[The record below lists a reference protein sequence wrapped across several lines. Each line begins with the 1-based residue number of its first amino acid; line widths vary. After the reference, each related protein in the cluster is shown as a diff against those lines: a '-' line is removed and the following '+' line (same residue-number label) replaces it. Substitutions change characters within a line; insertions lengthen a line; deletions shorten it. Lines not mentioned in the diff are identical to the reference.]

1 MLLLV
6 ESSGKHILNCI
17 IFTLIDFLG
26 LRLLLETLCIY
37 CFLVALGIIAVI
49 LLLGAEHFLI
59 L

>member
-1 MLLLV
+1 MLLV
-6 ESSGKHILNCI
+6 ESSGKHILHCV

-49 LLLGAEHFLI
+49 LLLGAEHVLI